1 MRSAW
6 RSCACADSRRY
17 MTLKPEESCA
27 QEYILSRKV
36 PNFDVKPMHLIVR
49 FSCSFSDLY
58 KIPRAKL
65 ASSAESLS
73 FRSISENLYNSNF
86 LGTMTNWLRNESFLH
101 Q

>member
-65 ASSAESLS
+65 ASSAENQS
-73 FRSISENLYNSNF
+73 FRSFSENLYNSIF
-86 LGTMTNWLRNESFLH
+86 LSSVTNRRGNESFLH
-101 Q
+101 R